1 MDHCNYSKGF
11 GSDIFDG
18 FVLKDKEIKQKVAEF
33 ITKVLNSNKLPHY
46 LREFRLSVLSKTRSS
61 EVKIEDT
68 RPIAI
73 GSHLLKIVEKTIKL
87 KIEKLKSNLFVTE
100 DYQSGFQAG
109 ISTQKNLAI
118 FIKKNA
124 STRRNR
130 K

>member
-73 GSHLLKIVEKTIKL
+73 GSHLLKIVEKTIK
-87 KIEKLKSNLFVTE
+87 
-100 DYQSGFQAG
+100 
-109 ISTQKNLAI
+109 
-118 FIKKNA
+118 
-124 STRRNR
+124 
-130 K
+130 

>member
-1 MDHCNYSKGF
+1 M
-11 GSDIFDG
+11 FDG
-18 FVLKDKEIKQKVAEF
+18 FVLKDKENKQKVAEF
-33 ITKVLNSNKLPHY
+33 ITKALNSNKLPDY
-46 LREFRLSVLSKTRSS
+46 LREFRLSALSKTRSS

-87 KIEKLKSNLFVTE
+87 KIEKLKSHLFVTE

-118 FIKKNA
+118 FIKKIA

>member
-1 MDHCNYSKGF
+1 M
-11 GSDIFDG
+11 FDG

-118 FIKKNA
+118 FIKKIA